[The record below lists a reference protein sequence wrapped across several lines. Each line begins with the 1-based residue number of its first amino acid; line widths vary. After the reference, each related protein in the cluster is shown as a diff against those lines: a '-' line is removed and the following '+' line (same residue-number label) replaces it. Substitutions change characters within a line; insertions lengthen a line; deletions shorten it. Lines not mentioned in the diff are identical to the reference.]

1 MKKLSKKTIILI
13 SIILVA
19 IIIGITV
26 SLNVIKI
33 NIANSKYNT
42 ANNNSNSANVLP
54 EYIRKGITL
63 GGVTGTLED
72 LDTSDATATEWD

>member
-63 GGVTGTLED
+63 GGVTGTLE
-72 LDTSDATATEWD
+72 LKNM